1 MNILAINWQCIK
13 NPMSGGAEV
22 HFHETFKRL
31 VSMGHTV
38 TLLACFYDGAKN
50 EEVVDGIRILRKGN
64 RNTFNY
70 IVKSFYKEVTANE
83 KFDIVIDDIN
93 KIPFYTPLY
102 VKEPLL
108 CISHHFFGTSIY
120 REANFIA
127 GTYVLV
133 SEWLMKFIYNKVPF
147 VVVSQSTND
156 EFKKKGFDTSNF
168 SIIYNALDHKYF
180 DFKLSEKPAEPT
192 ITYFGRLKKYKSVDH
207 LFYAFANVLKKYP
220 NAKLKI
226 MGKGDFLPT
235 LEKISQKLNI
245 EKSVNFL
252 GFVKDEDKCF
262 ELSNS
267 HCVVN
272 TSMKE
277 GWGITNLEA
286 NACGTLVISANVPGL
301 RDSVKDG
308 ESGLLYEYGN
318 IEDLTNCILK
328 ILDDENYRIKL
339 SEGAIRWA
347 KSFDWDTSAEQ
358 MLAKCEEVI
367 NSHSK
372 A

>member
-22 HFHETFKRL
+22 HFQEIFKRI
-31 VSMGHTV
+31 VEMGHTV
-38 TLLACFYDGAKN
+38 TLLACEFEGAKN
-50 EEVVDGIRILRKGN
+50 EEIIDGIRVLRKGN
-64 RNTFNY
+64 RNTFNFT
-70 IVKSFYKEVTANE
+70 VKNFYKEISSQE
-83 KFDIVIDDIN
+83 QFDIVIDDIN
-93 KIPFYTPLY
+93 KIPFYTPLF

-108 CISHHFFGTSIY
+108 CISHHFFGTSIF

-127 GTYVLV
+127 GSYVIFA
-133 SEWLMKFIYNKVPF
+133 EWLMKFIYKKSDF
-147 VVVSQSTND
+147 VVVSQSTLD
-156 EFKKKGFDTSNF
+156 EFKEKGFNTKKF

-180 DFKLSEKPAEPT
+180 HFELSEKPAEPT
-192 ITYFGRLKKYKSVDH
+192 VTYFGRLKKYKSVDH

-226 MGKGDFLPT
+226 MGKGDFRPA
-235 LEKISQKLNI
+235 LEKIAKELNI
-245 EKSVNFL
+245 ENSVCFL

-262 ELSNS
+262 ELGNS

-272 TSMKE
+272 PSMKE

-286 NACGTLVISANVPGL
+286 NACGTLVISANSPGL
-301 RDSVKDG
+301 RDSVKHG

-318 IEDLTNCILK
+318 IEELTNCILQ

-339 SEGAIRWA
+339 SEGAIQWA
-347 KSFDWDTSAEQ
+347 KSFDWNTSAKQ

-367 NSHSK
+367 KN
-372 A
+372 